1 MRPTTWRVTPLYRS
15 GDPAAEIIRAAR
27 EKKVELIIVG
37 ARGLSQLSGLILGS
51 VSEKVLHVAPCPVIV
66 VR

>member
-1 MRPTTWRVTPLYRS
+1 M
-15 GDPAAEIIRAAR
+15 
-27 EKKVELIIVG
+27 KVELIIVG